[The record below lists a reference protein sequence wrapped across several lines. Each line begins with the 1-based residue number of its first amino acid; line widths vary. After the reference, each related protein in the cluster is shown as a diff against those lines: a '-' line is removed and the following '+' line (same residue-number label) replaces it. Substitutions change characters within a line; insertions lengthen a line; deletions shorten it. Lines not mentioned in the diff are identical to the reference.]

1 VSGTRFVQ
9 GYLPYLLSQA
19 NHAMYRPFDQHL
31 HEAGLSSLEWRVLAT
46 LSDSEPLPVSR
57 LAAEVLAKQPTV
69 TKLVRRMGAQ
79 GWVQLTADPQD
90 QRRTLVSATASGR
103 RLVKPLI
110 AAAREQEAHAIL
122 TLSATEVGALKRLL
136 GKLVQAR

>member
-1 VSGTRFVQ
+1 
-9 GYLPYLLSQA
+9 
-19 NHAMYRPFDQHL
+19 
-31 HEAGLSSLEWRVLAT
+31 
-46 LSDSEPLPVSR
+46 
-57 LAAEVLAKQPTV
+57 V